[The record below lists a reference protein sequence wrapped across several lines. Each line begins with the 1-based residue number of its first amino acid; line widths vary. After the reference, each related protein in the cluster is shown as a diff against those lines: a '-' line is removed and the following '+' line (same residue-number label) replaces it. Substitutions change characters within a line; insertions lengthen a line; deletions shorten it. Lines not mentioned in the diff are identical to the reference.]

1 MHRMLQVPGHM
12 LRGER
17 EVLVPNR
24 NFLGAKYWMGIYI
37 VPQFVDCC
45 TSCCKRLGMELEERA
60 TPVGTDVAVPSTES
74 SMQVKTAA

>member
-24 NFLGAKYWMGIYI
+24 NFLGATWKGVYI
-37 VPQFVDCC
+37 IPQFE
-45 TSCCKRLGMELEERA
+45 SCCA
-60 TPVGTDVAVPSTES
+60 TCCGWCGQKLDEVQPTVTINTEKDKPPTAS
-74 SMQVKTAA
+74 SMQPPP

>member
-24 NFLGAKYWMGIYI
+24 NFLGATWKGVYI
-37 VPQFVDCC
+37 IPQFE
-45 TSCCKRLGMELEERA
+45 SCCA
-60 TPVGTDVAVPSTES
+60 TCCGWCGQKLDDVQPTVIIKTTENNNPAVVS
-74 SMQVKTAA
+74 SMPGT